1 MSERDNR
8 ILLADMLDH
17 AREAMSFCAG
27 KTRSD
32 LDSDRK
38 LALALVTLI
47 LIIGEAANRV
57 PKEEQTLHPWI
68 PWKQIIGT
76 RNRLI
81 HGYDRIDL
89 DILWSIVSEDLP
101 RLTEAL
107 ERILS
112 GRG

>member
-1 MSERDNR
+1 MS
-8 ILLADMLDH
+8 
-17 AREAMSFCAG
+17 ARP
-27 KTRSD
+27 RSE

-57 PKEEQTLHPWI
+57 PKEEQALHSRI

-81 HGYDRIDL
+81 HGYDRVDL

-112 GRG
+112 GRGQQ